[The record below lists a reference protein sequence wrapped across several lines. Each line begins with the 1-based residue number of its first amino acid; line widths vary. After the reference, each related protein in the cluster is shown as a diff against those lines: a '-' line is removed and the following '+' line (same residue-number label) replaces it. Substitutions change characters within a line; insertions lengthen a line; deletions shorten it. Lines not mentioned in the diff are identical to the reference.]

1 MTHRLVN
8 GPSLVKHRAYR
19 AGCAAFMLLLGACSP
34 PAQHTP
40 VVQTP
45 PPEPIDRVAL
55 AMGDEI
61 DALADTTA
69 GIAVAE
75 FYADSSN
82 QPAWFDDD
90 DAPRPA
96 IKTLLDTLSRA
107 DRQGLTVSD
116 YGYDALAGQIQ
127 SIDDAPMSLAPA
139 ELAALDVQ
147 LSLAFVTYAVDI
159 HRGRIEP
166 GRKIRPRW
174 YKDLPPGDYAGALA
188 RATTEG
194 SVDDA
199 LAELR
204 PPHAGY
210 ALLVKALADYRAIVD
225 NGGWPVIGDGPL
237 LETGMHDMRVPELR
251 RRLHITGD
259 LPLGTAA
266 GESVEDGVS
275 GLDRMA
281 HEPPV
286 DLGSTV
292 FDRELAASIRHFQTR
307 HGLASDGRVGPATT
321 AALNVS
327 AAARTHQIELNLERW
342 RWLPGDLGERY
353 VMVNIP
359 EYRLRAFEQDRPV
372 LQMNVVVGDAYDDRA
387 TPVFSDR
394 MKYVIFRPYWNIPH
408 GIAVKEILPKA
419 RANLGYLASRQYQI
433 VKVFGPNAKPLAA
446 TQANL
451 DRVEAGAL
459 NMRQAAG
466 PHNALGLI
474 KFMFPNEYSVYL
486 HDSPAAQLFS
496 RTERGL
502 SHGCVRVADPAALA
516 EFVLDGRPEWT
527 RERIDA
533 ALHGGERQYV
543 SLARELPVYLIYWTA
558 FVNDD
563 GVQFRNDLYNHDPQ
577 LERAMQRARTAGAGP
592 AGV

>member
-1 MTHRLVN
+1 
-8 GPSLVKHRAYR
+8 
-19 AGCAAFMLLLGACSP
+19 MLAACSSQPEQQTPVPQP
-34 PAQHTP
+34 PAP
-40 VVQTP
+40 A
-45 PPEPIDRVAL
+45 PIDPMVR
-55 AMGDEI
+55 AMAETI
-61 DALADTTA
+61 DGLPDSTA

-75 FYADSSN
+75 FYADTGDRA
-82 QPAWFDDD
+82 AWFDG

-96 IKTLLDTLSRA
+96 IKALLDTLSRA
-107 DRQGLTVSD
+107 DQQGLTVAD
-116 YGYDALAGQIQ
+116 YGYETLAGQVQ
-127 SIDDAPMSLAPA
+127 AIDDAPMSLAPA
-139 ELAALDVQ
+139 KLAALDVQ
-147 LSLAFVTYAVDI
+147 LSLAFVEYAVDM

-174 YKDLPPGDYAGALA
+174 YEDLPPGDYAGALA
-188 RATTEG
+188 RATAQG
-194 SVDDA
+194 NVGDA

-225 NGGWPVIGDGPL
+225 NDGWPVIDDGPL
-237 LETGMHDMRVPELR
+237 LETGMQDPRVPTLR
-251 RRLHITGD
+251 RRLHVTGD

-266 GESVEDGVS
+266 GDSVEDGVS
-275 GLDRMA
+275 GLERIA
-281 HEPPV
+281 HEQPA
-286 DLGSTV
+286 DLTSSV
-292 FDRELAASIRHFQTR
+292 FDRELAASVRHFQTR
-307 HGLASDGRVGPATT
+307 HGLATDGRVGPATL
-321 AALNVS
+321 AALNVP

-359 EYRLRAFEQDRPV
+359 EYRLRAFDQGRAV

-419 RANLGYLASRQYQI
+419 RANIGYLASREYQI
-433 VKVFGPNAKPLAA
+433 VEVFGPNATPLAA
-446 TQANL
+446 TPANL
-451 DRVEAGAL
+451 DRVEAGEL

-486 HDSPAAQLFS
+486 HDSPAEQLFS

-516 EFVLDGRPEWT
+516 EFVLAGRPEWT
-527 RERIDA
+527 RERIDD

-543 SLARELPVYLIYWTA
+543 NLARELPVYLIYWTA

-563 GVQFRNDLYNHDPQ
+563 GVQFRNDLYDHDPQ
-577 LERAMQRARTAGAGP
+577 LERAMQNAHTPVVKP